1 MKFSKILKIVFLFLV
16 IKFCKPV
23 FSQENTVVSGGDLSG
38 SGGNMSYSIGQ
49 AIYTT
54 SSGSTGTLSQGVQQP
69 YDIYSTVGIDEFKG
83 ITLGMSIF
91 PNPVVDL
98 LVLKIENGLTENL
111 SFNLYDEAGKII
123 ENRIITTSETTFS
136 MSQYMR
142 AVYFLKV
149 ISNDNELKIFRIVKN

>member
-16 IKFCKPV
+16 ITFCKPV

-69 YDIYSTVGIDEFKG
+69 YEIYSTVGIDEFKG

-123 ENRIITTSETTFS
+123 ENRIITTSETTIS

-149 ISNDNELKIFRIVKN
+149 ISNDNELKTFRIVKN